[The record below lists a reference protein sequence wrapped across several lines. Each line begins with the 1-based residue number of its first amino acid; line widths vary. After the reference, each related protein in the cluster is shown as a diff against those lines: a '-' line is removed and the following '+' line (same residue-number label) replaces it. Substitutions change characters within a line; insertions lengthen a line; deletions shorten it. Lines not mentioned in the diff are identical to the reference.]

1 MTYLSN
7 IPKTLTVALIDSK
20 DFIDFGKKEGFV
32 PSSNEG
38 KTLVEIK
45 PVPSKF
51 QLKNV
56 RLRHEQYRLGSNYSN
71 SNEKKLKVF
80 NKVVNNSG
88 FKLRLNMTSYVYRY
102 YNYMV
107 RLEILHPDF
116 DKLSYQP
123 FIDIPYSY
131 FLECLKQ
138 CDGVLGKY
146 CELPGTWKIEIIKTG
161 EYPYYNFYLEG
172 EENISYFRSLSIEYG
187 KRLEEIGKT
196 SKWIPGHMYVNN
208 SKEVF
213 IYLGD
218 VLNACIARRSNYRTE
233 IRHVFEV
240 TGSIQA
246 EIYKDTGKYNQS
258 YYKYPTPTKL
268 VMRMN
273 EENLNIYLSLF
284 KQKTVSFNDIISIL
298 YRNSVNFFGSYCSD
312 LCYTDFITVSS
323 TPCYAVDMGECFKII
338 DIDETNNV
346 TNKFIDSIANIPIN
360 ELKDDDVKLKLI
372 DFLISNGREYTA
384 LSRLGED
391 RTLIFNS
398 ISRLLGYFVSIFIEN
413 AGTTKVDGKYI
424 LDYLK
429 KNNFVKPGTPPDGS
443 GDYKTVVF
451 NKESLVIKNLLEK
464 SSSMWFG
471 KISED
476 EVIGILNKSIKS

>member
-1 MTYLSN
+1 MYLSN

-20 DFIDFGKKEGFV
+20 DFINFGKKDGFV
-32 PSSNEG
+32 PNSNEG

-56 RLRHEQYRLGSNYSN
+56 RLSHEQYRLGSNYSN
-71 SNEKKLKVF
+71 SNDKKLKVF
-80 NKVVNNSG
+80 NKVINNSG
-88 FKLRLNMTSYVYRY
+88 FKLRLNMTSYVYRC

-116 DKLSYQP
+116 DTLSYQP

-131 FLECLKQ
+131 FLEFLKQ

-146 CELPGTWKIEIIKTG
+146 CELPGTWKMEVIKTG
-161 EYPYYNFYLEG
+161 EYPYYNFHLEG
-172 EENISYFRSLSIEYG
+172 EDIGYFRSLSIEYG

-213 IYLGD
+213 IYLGE
-218 VLNACIARRSNYRTE
+218 VLNACTARRVSYRTE

-240 TGSIQA
+240 PGSIQA

-258 YYKYPTPTKL
+258 YCKYPTPTKL
-268 VMRMN
+268 VIKMY

-284 KQKTVSFNDIISIL
+284 KQKTVSFNDIINIL
-298 YRNSVNFFGSYCSD
+298 FGSSVNFFGSYCSD

-323 TPCYAVDMGECFKII
+323 TPYYAVDMGECFKII

-346 TNKFIDSIANIPIN
+346 TNKFIDSMANIPIN
-360 ELKDDDVKLKLI
+360 ELKDDDAKLKLI
-372 DFLISNGREYTA
+372 DFLISNGREYAA

-391 RTLIFNS
+391 RTLIFDS
-398 ISRLLGYFVSIFIEN
+398 ISRQLGYFVNIFIEN

-451 NKESLVIKNLLEK
+451 NRESLVIKNLLEK

-476 EVIGILNKSIKS
+476 EVIGILNKSIKL